1 MPKKQ
6 EAKTELNWPMPDG
19 KDVRK
24 TTSKTTIRLA
34 MGGGAGE

>member
-6 EAKTELNWPMPDG
+6 EAKTELIWLMG
-19 KDVRK
+19 RK
-24 TTSKTTIRLA
+24 TTTKTKIRLA